1 MNNMVAKKLL
11 GGFFMKKSRKFLS
24 MPIISLAEGLK
35 IGSVRSLVVDPVKM
49 EVAALIVDQR
59 GWFREQKIIPFSKVK
74 SIGSDA
80 VTIDQTSNVQK
91 PISLPE
97 LLKLLKERTNPIGNK
112 VIAENGT
119 EIGIVDEFYVDEA
132 TGKITGL
139 EVSGK
144 LLESLYKGKAFLPI
158 ENVSTIGDDI
168 IVVTKDAQSS
178 LEKLD
183 GGLQETI
190 HNIKEGTTSIL
201 ESTIQRTKEISKT
214 IKEKYDKIE
223 KSKEKSSPGNN
234 DSAPEETIVEPD
246 PNLDVTGKVEIKNTN
261 VLPQVL
267 DADPGPETQQ
277 SESQADENPENQ
289 KSPAENLNPEQ
300 K

>member
-1 MNNMVAKKLL
+1 
-11 GGFFMKKSRKFLS
+11 MKKSRKFLS

-112 VIAENGT
+112 VIAENGI

-223 KSKEKSSPGNN
+223 KSKEKSSPGYN

-289 KSPAENLNPEQ
+289 KSPEENLNPEQ

>member
-1 MNNMVAKKLL
+1 
-11 GGFFMKKSRKFLS
+11 MKKSRKFLS

>member
-1 MNNMVAKKLL
+1 
-11 GGFFMKKSRKFLS
+11 MKKSRKFLS

-35 IGSVRSLVVDPVKM
+35 IGNVRNLVVDPVKM

-119 EIGIVDEFYVDEA
+119 EIGIVDEFYIDEA

-223 KSKEKSSPGNN
+223 KSKEKNSPGHD

-267 DADPGPETQQ
+267 DADPNPETQQ

-289 KSPAENLNPEQ
+289 KSPEENLNPEQ